1 MGNHKSRFPRALV
14 SGKMRYVSYRSAR
27 LANTAEWIDMRV
39 LLAEDDEYLQS
50 ALQLALKHKGYAVDG
65 VRSGSEAHAALMTVP
80 YDLVLLDLGLPG
92 LDGTEVLSKLRARGE
107 DVPVIVITARDT
119 VEEKIQGLDLG
130 ANDYMVKPFDFRELE
145 ARIRAV
151 LRKSLWQNKIDIEF
165 GSLKLNTNSGHV
177 VIGDEH
183 VDLTPKET
191 AVLYALMAKAG
202 DVVTKRHLM
211 EQVSAFE
218 EDASENAI
226 EILIHRLRKKL
237 DNADVVVN
245 TVRGFGYALE
255 HKR

>member
-1 MGNHKSRFPRALV
+1 
-14 SGKMRYVSYRSAR
+14 
-27 LANTAEWIDMRV
+27 MRV

-50 ALQLALKHKGYAVDG
+50 ALLLALKHKGYAVDG
-65 VRSGSEAHAALMTVP
+65 VKSGPEAHAALLTAP

-92 LDGTEVLSKLRARGE
+92 LDGTEVLSKLRSRGE
-107 DVPVIVITARDT
+107 DMPVIVITARDT
-119 VEEKIQGLDLG
+119 VEDKIHGLDLG

-165 GSLKLNTNSGHV
+165 GSLKLNTNSGQV
-177 VIGDEH
+177 LVGEDR

-191 AVLYALMAKAG
+191 AILHALMKRAG
-202 DVVTKRHLM
+202 EVVSKRQLM

-226 EILIHRLRKKL
+226 EILVHRLRKKL
-237 DNADVVVN
+237 DASDVVVN

-255 HKR
+255 QKK